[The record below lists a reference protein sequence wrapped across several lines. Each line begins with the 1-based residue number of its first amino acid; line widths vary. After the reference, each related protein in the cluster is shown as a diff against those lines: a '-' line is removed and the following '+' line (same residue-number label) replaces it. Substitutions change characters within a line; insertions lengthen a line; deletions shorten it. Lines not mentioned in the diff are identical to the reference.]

1 MIEVKNGVFY
11 KNGKPFVFTSADYPY
26 YRDHPSNWSDRLD
39 TLKAAEIDVVT
50 F

>member
-11 KNGKPFVFTSADYPY
+11 KNGKPFVFISADYPY

-39 TLKAAEIDVVT
+39 TLKAAEIDIVT